1 MNLKRRLKR
10 SRLVV
15 CLLVLAA
22 AVPALTR
29 IVLAVGAV
37 NGSDGGCDP
46 ILLLH
51 EEFDAITPPAL
62 PTGWSS
68 TTWVTSDSGVPT
80 PSADTLPN
88 AVFVDDPATISDK
101 QLISPNIF
109 VLGDGGPVRM
119 SEEAR

>member
-1 MNLKRRLKR
+1 
-10 SRLVV
+10 
-15 CLLVLAA
+15 
-22 AVPALTR
+22 
-29 IVLAVGAV
+29 
-37 NGSDGGCDP
+37 
-46 ILLLH
+46 
-51 EEFDAITPPAL
+51 
-62 PTGWSS
+62 
-68 TTWVTSDSGVPT
+68 VTSDSGVPT